1 MNVGAEKNKVTVF
14 KMTVQIFQMCRQ
26 IRFCRLTIGNAH
38 VNEKFHFNLPNLV
51 FCAGVNFI
59 EKPRGMF
66 FGLLEDSFAVSLS
79 VNAGNKYHAV

>member
-1 MNVGAEKNKVTVF
+1 MNVGAEKNKVTVS

-51 FCAGVNFI
+51 FRAGFNFI

-66 FGLLEDSFAVSLS
+66 FGLLEDSFAVGLS
-79 VNAGNKYHAV
+79 VNAGNKNHAV